1 MKPLESSYVS
11 HSLTFRLIQR
21 IGDVAMYGAWQDGH
35 PPQEWEVFIVAK
47 WPASSIMGKKYP
59 PREAV
64 PGNEDWGTNAW
75 TCGTQKAADF
85 RFDMALKEAQRRREA
100 KAG

>member
-1 MKPLESSYVS
+1 MKPLEDSYVS

-21 IGDVAMYGAWQDGH
+21 IGDVAMYGAWQDGKE
-35 PPQEWEVFIVAK
+35 PREWEVFIVQK
-47 WPASSIMGKKYP
+47 WPASTILGRKYP

-75 TCGTQKAADF
+75 TCCSREAADF
-85 RFDMALKEAQRRREA
+85 RFDMALKEANRRREGRA
-100 KAG
+100 V